1 MNDMLFSLK
10 VRLHLTRKQWLALL
24 SLLSIQ
30 VLAAFYLQG
39 MAILAP
45 AFALT
50 YHLNVLQMSTL
61 ISAKA
66 LGSVLGGLAIGVGL
80 DRFGGRRIAWI
91 GLFSTLILFAIAGGM
106 VNHYPDLLLSM
117 LLLGMVL
124 PIFSVVGLYAITH
137 DFPPQYAGML
147 LGFRQGV
154 IPLGGIMAGALFPML
169 IAVGLFTVIGG
180 LGFLIFL
187 LTVLLTLALWQLPDH
202 PVDASQKCPA
212 HPSFLR
218 TLLPIGLVV
227 FLLGAGQF
235 SVLVFGLLYLGKL
248 GIHAMWV
255 GGAVMAL
262 FLSGG
267 FAARVIAGFLVGH
280 HISLK
285 TLFIIIMLIGT
296 LSMAAWGTMPFHPTL
311 WMILGFSFSLGVGVV
326 GYNALPF
333 QLASELVTHEQKG
346 RAMGLVSAI
355 SGLAVALWLPLFG
368 DMVDLWGYSAMWYLV
383 AVLYA
388 TATIVVLLLYP
399 DSSCQQPEGCSDC
412 AT

>member
-24 SLLSIQ
+24 SLLSVQ

-106 VNHYPDLLLSM
+106 VNHYPELLLSM
-117 LLLGMVL
+117 LLLGVVL

-227 FLLGAGQF
+227 FLIGAGQF

-248 GIHAMWV
+248 GIHAMWI
-255 GGAVMAL
+255 GGAVMVL
-262 FLSGG
+262 FLCGG
-267 FAARVIAGFLVGH
+267 FAARIIVGFLVGRYL
-280 HISLK
+280 SLK
-285 TLFIIIMLIGT
+285 ALFIFITLIGSLSMLIFSS
-296 LSMAAWGTMPFHPTL
+296 LPLHPAL
-311 WMILGFSFSLGVGVV
+311 LMVLIFAFILGVGIV

-333 QLASELVTHEQKG
+333 QWAAELVTREQKG
-346 RAMGLVSAI
+346 RAMGLLSAV

-368 DMVDLWGYSAMWYLV
+368 FIVDLWGYSVMWFFV
-383 AVLYA
+383 AALYA
-388 TATIVVLLLYP
+388 AACMVILLYP
-399 DSSCQQPEGCSDC
+399 NRN
-412 AT
+412 

>member
-66 LGSVLGGLAIGVGL
+66 LGSVLGGLALGVGL

-91 GLFSTLILFAIAGGM
+91 GLFSTLILFAIAGGW

-202 PVDASQKCPA
+202 SVHASQNCPA
-212 HPSFLR
+212 HPSLLR

-248 GIHAMWV
+248 RIHAAWV
-255 GGAVMAL
+255 GGA
-262 FLSGG
+262 FLAVFLLGG
-267 FAARVIAGFLVGH
+267 FVTRIILGFLVGH
-280 HISLK
+280 HFPLK
-285 TLFIIIMLIGT
+285 TLFVSITLIGS
-296 LSMAAWGTMPFHPTL
+296 LSMVILATVPLHPAL
-311 WMILGFSFSLGVGVV
+311 LMVLIFAFILGIGIV

-333 QLASELVTHEQKG
+333 QWASELVTREQKG
-346 RAMGLVSAI
+346 RAMGLLSAV

-368 DMVDLWGYSAMWYLV
+368 LIVDLWGYSVMWFFV

-388 TATIVVLLLYP
+388 AASMAILLYP
-399 DSSCQQPEGCSDC
+399 NQSYHHQPN
-412 AT
+412 TKQPR